1 MRGVK
6 IYCDVNFMKSTVIS
20 IGEICFAESINMKIV
35 VLARITNKML
45 PKVFLNIQTV
55 EYIGYDY
62 LTENLHL
69 ED

>member
-1 MRGVK
+1 
-6 IYCDVNFMKSTVIS
+6 MKSTVIS